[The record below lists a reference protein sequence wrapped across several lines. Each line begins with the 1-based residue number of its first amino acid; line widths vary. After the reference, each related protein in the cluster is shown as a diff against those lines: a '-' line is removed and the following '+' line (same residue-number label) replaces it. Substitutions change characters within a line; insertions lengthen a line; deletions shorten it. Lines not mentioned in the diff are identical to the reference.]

1 MMSMSPQEQELRQ
14 LLRSHVS
21 TMQQHVADHYELA
34 NGFPDAPFTA
44 RNPPVVSVKEVQR
57 CFLPH
62 GSSYEDG
69 QIEFV
74 AFLSLS
80 VEVSFETKGI
90 KNHECN
96 AVLHGR
102 VSKTEEGQISLTYVG
117 NASVELPT
125 RSEWRS

>member
-1 MMSMSPQEQELRQ
+1 MLSMSAPEHELRQ
-14 LLRSHVS
+14 LLKSHVS
-21 TMQQHVADHYELA
+21 TIQQHVADHYELA
-34 NGFPDAPFTA
+34 KGFPDAPFTA

-62 GSSYEDG
+62 GSNYEDG

-74 AFLSLS
+74 VFLSVS

-90 KNHECN
+90 KDHECN

-102 VSKTEEGQISLTYVG
+102 VIKTEEGRIGLTYVG
-117 NASVELPT
+117 NAAVELPT